1 MEVHE
6 EQVSAPVTGDA
17 TAKYLLQYI
26 LSARGICHEN
36 ALILA
41 LMRLETD
48 ASTLNTEWSI
58 QQWVDKLNDYINAI
72 NVKLNLLGY
81 KIIRINHGIGR
92 NAVTLK
98 AKQNFESFEDNTAIR
113 AHNNDYAVL
122 QSIVL
127 PESNRFFVYVNL
139 ASTEETKLATRF
151 NQNEIE
157 FMKWAIEQFMISG
170 ETIVEGPALET
181 SIIVKE
187 VNRILVAA
195 TGDSNLAKW
204 RKFSTFTV
212 GSTNLFQFQELTATD
227 IEDLLLRLCE
237 LKWFYRTQEGKFG
250 IDLRCIAELEEYLTS
265 MYNLN
270 TCQNCHKLAIQGVRC
285 SNESCREE
293 NEETGENSLSQIWHV
308 DCFKHYITH
317 VSKNCDRCGSSL
329 ITEGVYV
336 I

>member
-6 EQVSAPVTGDA
+6 EQVSTPVTGHV
-17 TAKYLLQYI
+17 TAKRLLQYI

-48 ASTLNTEWSI
+48 ASTFNTKWSI
-58 QQWVDKLNDYINAI
+58 QQWIDKLNDYINSI

-98 AKQNFESFEDNTAIR
+98 TKQDFGPFEDNTAIE
-113 AHNNDYAVL
+113 AQDNGSAVL
-122 QSIVL
+122 QPIVL
-127 PESNRFFVYVNL
+127 PESNRFFVYINL

-151 NQNEIE
+151 NQKEIE
-157 FMKWAIEQFMISG
+157 FIKWAIEQFIMSG
-170 ETIVEGPALET
+170 ETIVEGIASDT
-181 SIIVKE
+181 SVIVRE
-187 VNRILVAA
+187 VNRILIAA

-204 RKFSTFTV
+204 RKLSTFTV
-212 GSTNLFQFQELTATD
+212 GSTNLFQFQELTATE
-227 IEDLLLRLCE
+227 IEDLLIRLCE
-237 LKWFYRTQEGKFG
+237 LKWFYRTKEGKFG

-285 SNESCREE
+285 GNESCRGED
-293 NEETGENSLSQIWHV
+293 EETGENSPPQIWHI

-317 VSKNCDRCGSSL
+317 VSKNCDLCGSSL